1 MNQSEKAGRFSELHI
16 KGKPVLLYN
25 AWDAGSAKAILAA
38 GAQAIAT
45 SSWSVAEAQGYRDG
59 EAIPIGLAEQIVG
72 RIAATVDVPVT
83 VDFEGGY
90 SEDDA
95 DLAANIARL
104 LDLGVIGINFE
115 DRVVKGAGLYDIA
128 RQAKRIATIR
138 KAAEGKGVKLFINAR
153 TDAFFEHGD
162 DAAAVVPDALERA
175 KAYAAAGASGLFV
188 PGLVDAALIG
198 RIIEGTPLPVNV
210 MVMDGVPSNDR
221 LATLGVARI
230 SYGPIPY
237 IRCREDARTGSQVR
251 AGRRRSAVGGLSH
264 EQRSALR
271 DDWLR
276 RDAVGPY
283 RLRLRR
289 FRPGRPLRP
298 WRGLEQTLVATPVG
312 GTVRHPPVHRGRLA
326 GAWRHGDRAGPGRLS
341 GCQRAHAEGG
351 ARCVEDRSGRP
362 GRQTTAAAGSRRSSP
377 RVIRTAC
384 AA

>member
-1 MNQSEKAGRFSELHI
+1 MNQSEKAGRFSELHV

-59 EAIPIGLAEQIVG
+59 EAIPIGMAEQIVG

-90 SEDDA
+90 SEDDG
-95 DLAANIARL
+95 DLAGNITRL

-138 KAAEGKGVKLFINAR
+138 GTAEERGVKLFINAR
-153 TDAFFEHGD
+153 TDVFFEHGD
-162 DAAAVVPDALERA
+162 DAAKAVPEALERA

-188 PGLVDAALIG
+188 PGLVDALLIG
-198 RIIEGTPLPVNV
+198 RIVKGTPLPVNV

-221 LATLGVARI
+221 LAELGVARI

-237 IRCREDARTGSQVR
+237 IR
-251 AGRRRSAVGGLSH
+251 
-264 EQRSALR
+264 ALKT
-271 DDWLR
+271 
-276 RDAVGPY
+276 
-283 RLRLRR
+283 
-289 FRPGRPLRP
+289 
-298 WRGLEQTLVATPVG
+298 LEQEAKSVLGVAAP
-312 GTVRHPPVHRGRLA
+312 
-326 GAWRHGDRAGPGRLS
+326 
-341 GCQRAHAEGG
+341 
-351 ARCVEDRSGRP
+351 RSGVEP
-362 GRQTTAAAGSRRSSP
+362 
-377 RVIRTAC
+377 
-384 AA
+384 